1 MPNVCFRPIADV
13 GARDQTALVQPIEPK
28 DGALGVICRMC
39 LAAFLLTGLAKFWL
53 WDTMTQQSC
62 ATHPSIVVWK
72 GIHVCASPMQA
83 RVWRIGDLALIALVI
98 ATIGS
103 SLAIKAR
110 RARH

>member
-1 MPNVCFRPIADV
+1 
-13 GARDQTALVQPIEPK
+13 
-28 DGALGVICRMC
+28 MC
-39 LAAFLLTGLAKFWL
+39 LAAFLLTGFAKFWL
-53 WDTMTQQSC
+53 WDTMIQQNC
-62 ATHPSIVVWK
+62 ATHQSIVVWK

-83 RVWRIGDLALIALVI
+83 SLWRIGDIALVVLVI